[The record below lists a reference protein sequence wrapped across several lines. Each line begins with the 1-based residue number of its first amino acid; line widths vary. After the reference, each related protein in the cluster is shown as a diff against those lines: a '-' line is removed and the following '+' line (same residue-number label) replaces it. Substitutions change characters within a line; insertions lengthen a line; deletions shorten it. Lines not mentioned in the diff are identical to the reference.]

1 MKTVSSITK
10 NTALVDLWRYD
21 TDRIFKFLQTLLLIY
36 HIMLLAVCITQVK
49 RRLKKK
55 KEKEKKNK
63 VTKNLLL
70 GDSNPA
76 LRIS

>member
-1 MKTVSSITK
+1 MKNVSSITK

-49 RRLKKK
+49 KRLKKK
-55 KEKEKKNK
+55 RKRKKNK

>member
-21 TDRIFKFLQTLLLIY
+21 TDRIFKFLQTLLSIY
-36 HIMLLAVCITQVK
+36 HIMLLAVCTTQVK
-49 RRLKKK
+49 KRLKKK
-55 KEKEKKNK
+55 KKKKNK

-76 LRIS
+76 LEIS

>member
-1 MKTVSSITK
+1 MKNVSSITK

-49 RRLKKK
+49 KRLKK

-63 VTKNLLL
+63 VTKNLPL